1 MQFKFIRIRID
12 VRTKPIIE
20 SIRSVRVPRVSKF
33 VVVELGGSFIADQTD
48 CIYIRYVTLR
58 YIEVLISATAP
69 VLINMISAQGLT
81 QALVHDKGRLI
92 NNAMAIE

>member
-1 MQFKFIRIRID
+1 VQFKFTSKRID

-48 CIYIRYVTLR
+48 CMYIRYVTVR
-58 YIEVLISATAP
+58 YDTVRYVT
-69 VLINMISAQGLT
+69 
-81 QALVHDKGRLI
+81 VHRSVNFSHGSCADQYDQRSGTCTGPR
-92 NNAMAIE
+92 A